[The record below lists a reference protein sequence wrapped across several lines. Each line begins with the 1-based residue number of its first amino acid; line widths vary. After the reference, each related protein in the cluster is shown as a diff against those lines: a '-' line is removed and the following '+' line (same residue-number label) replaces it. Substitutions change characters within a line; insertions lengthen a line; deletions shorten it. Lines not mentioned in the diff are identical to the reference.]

1 METIQLFKA
10 MGQRVAKLPP
20 AQQNEIIDSVLQMI
34 DASQKLH
41 DSAALTQ
48 ANFQR
53 PARYNLSKS
62 VSQSAATLL
71 GGGASS
77 LIASPIVS
85 SPSCLL

>member
-1 METIQLFKA
+1 METVQLFTA

-20 AQQNEIIDSVLQMI
+20 AQRNEIIDSVLQMI

-48 ANFQR
+48 ADFQR
-53 PARYNLSKS
+53 PVRYNLAKS
-62 VSQSAATLL
+62 VSQSAAPTLV
-71 GGGASS
+71 
-77 LIASPIVS
+77 ASPLVS